1 MHLCGSYSH
10 KSRVLN
16 PLATA
21 EIVLFGDRMENTEE
35 IQITEQR
42 QFSSVTVF
50 LRNEWADQD

>member
-1 MHLCGSYSH
+1 MHLCGSYCH

-21 EIVLFGDRMENTEE
+21 EIVQFGDRMENTEE
-35 IQITEQR
+35 IQTAEQK

-50 LRNEWADQD
+50 LRNEWANQD

>member
-1 MHLCGSYSH
+1 MHICGSYCH

-21 EIVLFGDRMENTEE
+21 EIVQFGDRMESTEE
-35 IQITEQR
+35 IQIAGQR
-42 QFSSVTVF
+42 QFTSGAVF